1 MEKALMLPI
10 TDLNQYNEEKKEI
23 VYDFKDAKIKEEK
36 LENLNDVT
44 TVILRKGNTVFFG
57 KFVKFNNN
65 KVYINNVD
73 VFDCKCDIFSLK
85 STSRNEFINFA
96 RHFPAKNLLTI
107 DNLDIKQI
115 KKDIEENNVY
125 HFFII
130 KKSEFENLKS
140 KLEEEDK
147 IAFIDDNFNI
157 TELKNYNSKR
167 EIDNMEDYS
176 EFREINLNKL
186 LNAEK
191 ERKYKEKKNE
201 DKAKNIKELT
211 KIIEEVRTNGYYRF
225 ENFLN
230 FYDVLINKELKKR
243 VQKLQNNNK
252 EESKKEQ
259 EEKDIR
265 NKNTEKPKTK
275 ETKQPLNQI
284 LYGPPGTGKTYNT
297 IIKAMEIIDSTRYD
311 DVDNETYKGLKNKFD
326 ELKKFGQIEF
336 ITFHQSFSYEEFIE
350 GIKPDVENTEKIVYK
365 IENGIFKKI
374 VDDAL
379 FNMLNITEQQEQK
392 EKEFDEV
399 LNIFK
404 INHQEGTEL
413 NTISSQSKFIIVEY
427 LKDSIRIKPKDGS
440 YIYSVSYEPLQE
452 IYEKDKENNILTAK
466 ELVERMDG
474 RFAGLSSY
482 YFAVLDNLKKY
493 TKQIETT
500 NQRTIDFDKSKFLK
514 EYYSGNIKL
523 KENPNKYILI
533 IDEINRGNISK
544 IFGELIT
551 LIEED
556 KRIGNK
562 HELKLTLP
570 YSKEPFGIP
579 NNLYIIGTMNTSDR
593 SIASVDIA
601 LRRRFK
607 FIEMMPKEDLV
618 TDITIGKSKNFKDI
632 FKALNEKITILLD
645 RDHQIGHSYFI
656 EDKFKT
662 EDGKKLDNDIKIEM
676 LKNIWFDEILP
687 LLNEYFYNDWEK
699 LQALLG
705 EASKNNDSFIVVKE
719 TKLPFYQYD
728 IEDKVYDFIDKKNLN
743 EENFKLA
750 LLKIIEEPKSK
761 QKETDEQ

>member
-1 MEKALMLPI
+1 MVKDNNIQENIKYLTNISKTM
-10 TDLNQYNEEKKEI
+10 YEI
-23 VYDFKDAKIKEEK
+23 NNDDKILIEK
-36 LENLNDVT
+36 LNLLST
-44 TVILRKGNTVFFG
+44 EEI
-57 KFVKFNNN
+57 N
-65 KVYINNVD
+65 KVIDKYSSEKFGPI
-73 VFDCKCDIFSLK
+73 K
-85 STSRNEFINFA
+85 FI
-96 RHFPAKNLLTI
+96 RL
-107 DNLDIKQI
+107 
-115 KKDIEENNVY
+115 
-125 HFFII
+125 II
-130 KKSEFENLKS
+130 
-140 KLEEEDK
+140 
-147 IAFIDDNFNI
+147 A
-157 TELKNYNSKR
+157 Y
-167 EIDNMEDYS
+167 
-176 EFREINLNKL
+176 
-186 LNAEK
+186 
-191 ERKYKEKKNE
+191 
-201 DKAKNIKELT
+201 
-211 KIIEEVRTNGYYRF
+211 
-225 ENFLN
+225 
-230 FYDVLINKELKKR
+230 ELKKNKITLNKIEEIKNKVKNKDTEYFKQYNVDDKFFIGLNNLENNKDIFR
-243 VQKLQNNNK
+243 KHKTNFNLLYKFFVLPNTSNIQIYLNEICDFIVEVLNLTGYVVKLNIFDGPRSNGENSMGIYIYSRRLNDYKYSLQLSIEFRNGNIYSKTIKGSKCKIDYEGKEIKCSNIQECIDFLQQNK
-252 EESKKEQ
+252 EEIIKLNNSLIGKENTKKLDNGANMNNE
-259 EEKDIR
+259 I
-265 NKNTEKPKTK
+265 T
-275 ETKQPLNQI
+275 QPLNQI

-297 IIKAMEIIDSTRYD
+297 IIKAMEIIDSTNKYD
-311 DVDNETYKGLKNKFD
+311 NIDDTKYK
-326 ELKKFGQIEF
+326 ELKDRFNKLKESGQIEF

-556 KRIGNK
+556 KRIGNE

-570 YSKEPFGIP
+570 YSKKPFGIP

-607 FIEMMPKEDLV
+607 FIEMMPKNDLV
-618 TDITIGKSKNFKDI
+618 ADFGVGFDEI
-632 FKALNEKITILLD
+632 FKELNNKIKILLD

-656 EDKFKT
+656 NTKYNN
-662 EDGKKLDNDIKIEM
+662 DNKNNNIET
-676 LKNIWFDEILP
+676 LKGIWFSEILP
-687 LLNEYFYNDWEK
+687 LLNEYFYNDWDKLNLIVPGFITKIIIPENLKEEFENAYEFKTIKDFEK
-699 LQALLG
+699 D
-705 EASKNNDSFIVVKE
+705 E
-719 TKLPFYQYD
+719 
-728 IEDKVYDFIDKKNLN
+728 DFIN
-743 EENFKLA
+743 A
-750 LLKIIEEPKSK
+750 LLKEPK
-761 QKETDEQ
+761 EDINEI